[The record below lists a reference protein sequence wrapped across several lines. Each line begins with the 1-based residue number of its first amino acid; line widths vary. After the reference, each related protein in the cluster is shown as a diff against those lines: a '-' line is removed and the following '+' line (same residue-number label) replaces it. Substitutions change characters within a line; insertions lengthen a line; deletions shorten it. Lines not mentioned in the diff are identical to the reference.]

1 MKPVCSVLIAGP
13 ERGWASELAGELG
26 PQDVEVI
33 LCRDPEEVVSG
44 HRFDIAFQTVGT
56 RGGIRPRQDV

>member
-1 MKPVCSVLIAGP
+1 MKPVRSILFAGP
-13 ERGWASELAGELG
+13 VGRGAWLAEREL
-26 PQDVEVI
+26 I